1 MRRGLMSTLKGS
13 ASALGPA
20 LGGLIVLA
28 SGCPILFLLLAAM
41 FALTAVVVFRISDRT
56 RAPNR

>member
-1 MRRGLMSTLKGS
+1 MSTLKGS